1 MFESLKRWWSE
12 LTAPPKTIKEV
23 VEETA
28 SSWLKE
34 YCASPEFKKLVIDG
48 IHTTARRDLTAEQ
61 YEFFKK
67 EFKHL
72 LKTVPK
78 PIVELARQAFQK
90 AISLNKN
97 KGDTT
102 NV

>member
-1 MFESLKRWWSE
+1 MFESLKRWWAE
-12 LTAPPKTIKEV
+12 LNEPPKTIKEV

-28 SSWLKE
+28 KSWLTE
-34 YCASPEFKKLVIDG
+34 YCASPEFKKLVIDSM
-48 IHTTARRDLTAEQ
+48 HESAKRDLNTEQ